1 MWELQPGTISPR
13 LVGLLCPTEGWCE
26 GDSNKHVDDLAPLW
40 RLTTHLGCY
49 CFGVGP
55 FSLIASFFIRSGLLF
70 IGNTPILGWCN
81 EMVGSV
87 SNDIWEQQKCG
98 RERVNY
104 LFFLILLWCVGYVN
118 SKQICSSMNSFR
130 LFAWLYINMVK
141 ADKKYI
147 VFHCKH
153 NIMNIKLSL
162 LLKP

>member
-1 MWELQPGTISPR
+1 MPYWRLVWRWFKRTSWRPCAIMTTYDAPR
-13 LVGLLCPTEGWCE
+13 LPSLWCW
-26 GDSNKHVDDLAPLW
+26 AIF
-40 RLTTHLGCY
+40 THCQ
-49 CFGVGP
+49 
-55 FSLIASFFIRSGLLF
+55 FFHRSGLLF

-81 EMVGSV
+81 EIVGSV

-153 NIMNIKLSL
+153 NINKHKTKLVTKTL
-162 LLKP
+162 NYL